1 MRITESML
9 TGSYTRNLQR
19 NISNLAQSNLKL
31 SSEREYN
38 HVSEDPARA
47 AKAFAVRD
55 QIALSEEHIR
65 TVKSAMGELDTADKN
80 IQSINSILQT
90 VFEKA
95 TKAGGVTNQENLNA
109 IAEELHGL
117 NEEILQTMNARYGD
131 KYLFSGSGNEEAP
144 FTVDGGRLFFNG
156 KAVDDYDKDDRIP
169 ILTTTR
175 KFIWMWA
182 WCLWFRC
189 GKCQNRCEDIHL
201 RCGCARIWNKGR
213 PAQ

>member
-1 MRITESML
+1 
-9 TGSYTRNLQR
+9 
-19 NISNLAQSNLKL
+19 
-31 SSEREYN
+31 
-38 HVSEDPARA
+38 
-47 AKAFAVRD
+47 
-55 QIALSEEHIR
+55 
-65 TVKSAMGELDTADKN
+65 MGELDTADKN

-156 KAVDDYDKDDRIP
+156 KAVDDYDKEELFQLTDRVIELKQHEFTGIFDWLVDSMSAISKSQVGDRIELDNLP
-169 ILTTTR
+169 EGAG
-175 KFIWMWA
+175 MA
-182 WCLWFRC
+182 A
-189 GKCQNRCEDIHL
+189 DIEE
-201 RCGCARIWNKGR
+201 RDVSEW
-213 PAQ
+213 

>member
-1 MRITESML
+1 MGVGMRITESML

-80 IQSINSILQT
+80 IQSINSVSYT
-90 VFEKA
+90 
-95 TKAGGVTNQENLNA
+95 
-109 IAEELHGL
+109 
-117 NEEILQTMNARYGD
+117 
-131 KYLFSGSGNEEAP
+131 
-144 FTVDGGRLFFNG
+144 
-156 KAVDDYDKDDRIP
+156 
-169 ILTTTR
+169 
-175 KFIWMWA
+175 
-182 WCLWFRC
+182 
-189 GKCQNRCEDIHL
+189 HL
-201 RCGCARIWNKGR
+201 DVYKRQGIYS
-213 PAQ
+213 Q

>member
-31 SSEREYN
+31 ASEREYN

-55 QIALSEEHIR
+55 QIAMSEEHVR
-65 TVKSAMGELDTADKN
+65 TVKSALGELDTADKN

-117 NEEILQTMNARYGD
+117 NEEINFCFPDPAMRR
-131 KYLFSGSGNEEAP
+131 
-144 FTVDGGRLFFNG
+144 RLLRWKKESSFLTE
-156 KAVDDYDKDDRIP
+156 KPWMITTKTIPIP
-169 ILTTTR
+169 ILTITKR
-175 KFIWMWA
+175 SIWMWA
-182 WCLWFRC
+182 SVLTVRVW
-189 GKCQNRCEDIHL
+189 
-201 RCGCARIWNKGR
+201 
-213 PAQ
+213 

>member
-131 KYLFSGSGNEEAP
+131 KYLFP
-144 FTVDGGRLFFNG
+144 DPVMRKRRLPWMAADFFSTE
-156 KAVDDYDKDDRIP
+156 KLWMIMIRTIRTP

-182 WCLWFRC
+182 SVLMVPVR
-189 GKCQNRCEDIHL
+189 
-201 RCGCARIWNKGR
+201 
-213 PAQ
+213 

>member
-109 IAEELHGL
+109 IAEELHG
-117 NEEILQTMNARYGD
+117 NSKGNVDHIDPMSIRYH
-131 KYLFSGSGNEEAP
+131 LFQCFLECHCR
-144 FTVDGGRLFFNG
+144 RLLLHELCF
-156 KAVDDYDKDDRIP
+156 
-169 ILTTTR
+169 
-175 KFIWMWA
+175 
-182 WCLWFRC
+182 C
-189 GKCQNRCEDIHL
+189 
-201 RCGCARIWNKGR
+201 
-213 PAQ
+213 